1 MKTVKRLLAAI
12 LCVVLLLST
21 APLTGFSE
29 IDLTGSSLAELFAP
43 DVKAYTSGDY
53 TYTVSGGYATIT
65 DVKTSVK
72 GAITVPAS
80 IGGYTVTSIGKS
92 AFYDC
97 EEVTYLIIPDTVK
110 TIGNAAFSGCRNL
123 TGISI
128 PDTVNSIGGAAFY
141 GCDSLKGIKLPSS
154 LTSIS
159 NHIFQFCSGLT
170 SITIPDG
177 VKSIGEW
184 AFYFCDNLSVINIPD
199 SVITIGEGAFE
210 YCKKLTSISI
220 PASVTTIGR
229 AIFKY
234 CESLADITV
243 DKNNKFYCNDSYGAL
258 LNKNKTELIYY
269 PVGNDREAYTIPDT
283 VTDIAD
289 YAFCKGDSL
298 KNITI
303 PDSVKNIGGRVF
315 ADCDGLTDII
325 IPDSVE
331 KIGEYAFSGCDNLTY
346 IAVPESLKTM
356 TKFMFYA
363 CSMLESISIPVSVT
377 YIDQSAFEGC
387 KKLKD
392 VYYRGNAEQWKK
404 VKIISAGNSALL
416 NAQIHFNEDIAVF
429 SLEKSLSVQVGD
441 KFAVGF
447 GMFNEKGEIDGDWKK
462 MSLVVSNPDIIG
474 VSDYWKNEFGYF
486 VDITGKKTGSTNLT
500 VTDTESGS
508 NIVVT
513 VTVYDSFVK
522 TYSYDIDN
530 ISAFYPDNK
539 HESHLATN
547 MYNINGIYVN
557 NYKCTKSG
565 NKYKVSFTAYNSEY
579 HTGAVDVY
587 DKDGNW
593 LKCVEIEK
601 YSQITSLWD
610 TADQTFKLI
619 SNTAK
624 LLPGGQKSNLL
635 TYEQDSFSKKSSLS
649 FEVPEG
655 GYFTVSNNI
664 LESPGTFF
672 YNCSELLYDATLDLF
687 DLAVSGVEWGD
698 FAKLLM
704 SEIQKDPS
712 VRDAFFQLFKDVPK
726 DLMTDFAKKVRAG
739 DIENGCAGLT
749 DEFENILNALGK
761 ISWKD
766 ILKTA
771 TGIGETFFENIS
783 GTAGMALKICFAFSK
798 GTSKYMQVINMADS
812 VNEPY
817 AVVYSDSD
825 DINNYGVVIDT
836 KGNIDEEAVLQV
848 FRISDSDTIE
858 VVLDSDDPFV
868 TAEMYNI
875 SFVKND
881 KEVQPNGKVKV
892 MIPVPEGM
900 KGDTCNVYRQ
910 EANGSWTILSAH
922 KEENFIVFETEHFSL
937 YAVVG
942 SAKGLTVKS
951 KPAKTQYHPND
962 VLDTSGLVLD
972 FNGEKITSGFICS
985 PSVLSSIGEQT
996 ITVHYGKATT
1006 TFTVNVTG
1014 KNEDLQLG
1022 DVDGNGKITAADA
1035 RLALRASVGLENLNP
1050 TKKATADIDGNGT
1063 VTAADARLILRA
1075 SVGLEDLKKYKK

>member
-1 MKTVKRLLAAI
+1 MKALKRFLAAM
-12 LCVVLLLST
+12 LCVVLLLSST
-21 APLTGFSE
+21 PLTGLAKINTDISLFFS
-29 IDLTGSSLAELFAP
+29 SSA
-43 DVKAYTSGDY
+43 KALTSGYY
-53 TYTVSGGYATIT
+53 TYTVSNGEATINR
-65 DVKTSVK
+65 VSSSIK
-72 GAITVPAS
+72 GNIAVPSS
-80 IGGYTVTSIGKS
+80 IDGYTVTSIGS
-92 AFYDC
+92 DAYYGC
-97 EEVTYLIIPDTVK
+97 AGITSVTIPESVTY
-110 TIGNAAFSGCRNL
+110 IGNCSFTYC
-123 TGISI
+123 TGLVSVSI
-128 PDTVNSIGGAAFY
+128 PDTVSYIGRDVFMCCTSLTEIILPDGLKSIEKSTFY
-141 GCDSLKGIKLPSS
+141 GCEKLENLVIPATVS
-154 LTSIS
+154 
-159 NHIFQFCSGLT
+159 HIESH
-170 SITIPDG
+170 
-177 VKSIGEW
+177 
-184 AFYFCDNLSVINIPD
+184 AFY
-199 SVITIGEGAFE
+199 
-210 YCKKLTSISI
+210 
-220 PASVTTIGR
+220 
-229 AIFKY
+229 
-234 CESLADITV
+234 
-243 DKNNKFYCNDSYGAL
+243 
-258 LNKNKTELIYY
+258 
-269 PVGNDREAYTIPDT
+269 
-283 VTDIAD
+283 
-289 YAFCKGDSL
+289 
-298 KNITI
+298 
-303 PDSVKNIGGRVF
+303 
-315 ADCDGLTDII
+315 
-325 IPDSVE
+325 
-331 KIGEYAFSGCDNLTY
+331 
-346 IAVPESLKTM
+346 M
-356 TKFMFYA
+356 
-363 CSMLESISIPVSVT
+363 
-377 YIDQSAFEGC
+377 C

-392 VYYRGNAEQWKK
+392 VYYRGNARQWDDINIDK
-404 VKIISAGNSALL
+404 SGNESLL
-416 NAQIHFNEDIAVF
+416 NARIHFNEAVAVF

-462 MSLVVSNPDIIG
+462 MALVVSNPDIIG

-486 VDITGKKTGSTNLT
+486 VDITGKKAGSTNLT
-500 VTDTESGS
+500 VTDTESGA

-565 NKYKVSFTAYNSEY
+565 NKYKVSFTAYNSEF
-579 HTGAVDVY
+579 HTGAVDIY

-593 LKCVEIEK
+593 LRCVEIEK
-601 YSQITSLWD
+601 FSEITSLWD

-635 TYEQDSFSKKSSLS
+635 TYEQDSFSKKSSLR

-687 DLAVSGVEWGD
+687 DLAISGVDFGD

-704 SEIQKDPS
+704 DEIQKDPS
-712 VRDAFFQLFKDVPK
+712 VRDAFFQLFKEVPK

-739 DIENGCAGLT
+739 DIENGCSGLA
-749 DEFENILNALGK
+749 DEFENILNALEK

-812 VNEPY
+812 VNEPF

-848 FRISDSDTIE
+848 FRISDSDVIE

-922 KEENFIVFETEHFSL
+922 KEDNFIVFETEHFSL

-942 SAKGLTVKS
+942 STKGLSVRA

-962 VLDTSGLVLD
+962 VLDISGLVLD

-985 PSVLSSIGEQT
+985 PSVLSSTGKQT
-996 ITVHYGKATT
+996 ITVQYGKATT
-1006 TFTVNVTG
+1006 SFTVDVSEN
-1014 KNEDLQLG
+1014 NEDLLLG

-1035 RLALRASVGLENLNP
+1035 RLALRVSVGLESFNS
-1050 TKKATADIDGNGT
+1050 TQKTTADIDSNGT

-1075 SVGLEDLKKYKK
+1075 SVGLEDLKKYRK